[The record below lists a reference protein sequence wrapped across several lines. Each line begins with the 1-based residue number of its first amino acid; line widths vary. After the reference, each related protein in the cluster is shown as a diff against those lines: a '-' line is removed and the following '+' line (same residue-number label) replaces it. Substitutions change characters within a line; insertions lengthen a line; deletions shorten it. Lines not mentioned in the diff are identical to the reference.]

1 MLFPKID
8 NKLFASSD
16 HVTLAYNHITTHEYP
31 IATTGRHVIRP
42 SLTGG
47 VSTRETLSSFL
58 NQVRVANTKQV
69 RGQVVVRETTIKEV
83 WSGSEQQ
90 NNKHT
95 INSWCLEKCPSSAL
109 HNILYKTPEYMYASP
124 KQKYPYVR
132 IHILF
137 LVMVLKIT

>member
-1 MLFPKID
+1 MLFPKTD

-47 VSTRETLSSFL
+47 VSTREALSSFL

-83 WSGSEQQ
+83 RSGSEQQ

-95 INSWCLEKCPSSAL
+95 INRMVPRKFPKYCSMSLYSAL
-109 HNILYKTPEYMYASP
+109 HLNNTGIQALIKY
-124 KQKYPYVR
+124 KYP
-132 IHILF
+132 
-137 LVMVLKIT
+137 